1 MRYIVCSNDLQ
12 KLVRIASLPTAQTQS
27 KRRKKRERE
36 EGEGGGGEKREKKGN
51 KKNQIIKVRHL
62 LDASQFACYKPLVP

>member
-27 KRRKKRERE
+27 KRRKKRER
-36 EGEGGGGEKREKKGN
+36 GGRKGGGEKREKKGN

>member
-1 MRYIVCSNDLQ
+1 MRYIVCSSNDIQ

-27 KRRKKRERE
+27 KGRKRERE
-36 EGEGGGGEKREKKGN
+36 REKEEEGKREKKKGN
-51 KKNQIIKVRHL
+51 KNNQIIKVRHL

>member
-1 MRYIVCSNDLQ
+1 MVYDSNNLQ

-36 EGEGGGGEKREKKGN
+36 EGEEEGKREKKREI
-51 KKNQIIKVRHL
+51 KIIKQSKSDAHL
-62 LDASQFACYKPLVP
+62 MLLSLPVISH